1 LLRRY
6 APRNDI
12 RSLRHCEPS
21 EAISAKPTQAGS
33 DPVKTKRAQTTAPMA
48 LTPQQALWLELMQFY
63 IRETWLLDERKLKEW
78 LDLFTDDVL
87 YFMPRRKNVPRREAQ
102 RELTPL
108 GDLAILEEDKRYLEM
123 RVARLDTGMAWAEDP
138 PSRTRHLIGNLEA
151 APLKNG
157 EVEARTAFLVYR
169 SHLETDHQLL
179 SGCREDLLRRV
190 DGAWKVARRMIVLD
204 ANVLL
209 DKNLS
214 VFL

>member
-1 LLRRY
+1 MSMQ
-6 APRNDI
+6 ND
-12 RSLRHCEPS
+12 
-21 EAISAKPTQAGS
+21 
-33 DPVKTKRAQTTAPMA
+33 TAPPVI
-48 LTPQQALWLELMQFY
+48 LSGEPALWVELNQFY
-63 IRETWLLDERKLKEW
+63 AREAWLLDERRFKEW

-87 YFMPRRKNVPRREAQ
+87 YFMPRRKNVLRREQ
-102 RELTPL
+102 HRELTQP

-123 RVARLDTGMAWAEDP
+123 RVARLETGMAWAEDP
-138 PSRTRHLIGNLEA
+138 PSRTRHLVGNLEA
-151 APLKNG
+151 KPLDNG

-179 SGCREDLLRRV
+179 SGCRTDRLRRV
-190 DGAWKVARRMIVLD
+190 AGNWKVARRTIVLD

>member
-1 LLRRY
+1 MQLNPLP
-6 APRNDI
+6 AGGGGP
-12 RSLRHCEPS
+12 LK
-21 EAISAKPTQAGS
+21 AKSMQEGAASPVMLTQ
-33 DPVKTKRAQTTAPMA
+33 
-48 LTPQQALWLELMQFY
+48 QQALWLELMQFY
-63 IRETWLLDERKLKEW
+63 IREAWLLDERKYEEW

-87 YFMPRRKNVPRREAQ
+87 YFMPRRKNVPRRELH

-151 APLKNG
+151 TALENG
-157 EVEARTAFLVYR
+157 QAEARTAFLLYR
-169 SHLETDHQLL
+169 SHLETDSQLL
-179 SGCREDLLRRV
+179 SGCREDVLRKV
-190 DGAWKVARRMIVLD
+190 NGAWQVKKRTIVLD

-209 DKNLS
+209 VKNLS